1 MKARIVCCVCGM
13 SLWVRVIADE
23 PDTNAIVLDENDPWP
38 DACQHILDGG
48 EYTIAETEYDDPY

>member
-1 MKARIVCCVCGM
+1 M